1 MACSSVLRITVNL
14 SWRLVCLEQCLGV
27 IRGKNATVSASHTWV
42 ELACVLSFQPEGSSI
57 NFGALI
63 LSSPESV
70 TFFFLFTFLRLIQDV
85 QTFIEN
91 LGQDCAANITI
102 EE

>member
-1 MACSSVLRITVNL
+1 M
-14 SWRLVCLEQCLGV
+14 CLEQCLGV

-63 LSSPESV
+63 FSSPESV
-70 TFFFLFTFLRLIQDV
+70 TFLFFFFSH
-85 QTFIEN
+85 F
-91 LGQDCAANITI
+91 
-102 EE
+102 

>member
-1 MACSSVLRITVNL
+1 M
-14 SWRLVCLEQCLGV
+14 CLEQCLGV

-57 NFGALI
+57 NFGALMF
-63 LSSPESV
+63 SSPESV
-70 TFFFLFTFLRLIQDV
+70 TYLFFLSTFLRLIQDV
-85 QTFIEN
+85 QTFIES
-91 LGQDCAANITI
+91 LGQDCAANIII

>member
-1 MACSSVLRITVNL
+1 M
-14 SWRLVCLEQCLGV
+14 EQCLGA
-27 IRGKNATVSASHTWV
+27 IRGKHATVSASHTWV
-42 ELACVLSFQPEGSSI
+42 ELKCVLSFQPEGCSI

-63 LSSPESV
+63 FSSPESL
-70 TFFFLFTFLRLIQDV
+70 TYLFFLPTFLRLIQDV

-91 LGQDCAANITI
+91 LGPDCAANIII